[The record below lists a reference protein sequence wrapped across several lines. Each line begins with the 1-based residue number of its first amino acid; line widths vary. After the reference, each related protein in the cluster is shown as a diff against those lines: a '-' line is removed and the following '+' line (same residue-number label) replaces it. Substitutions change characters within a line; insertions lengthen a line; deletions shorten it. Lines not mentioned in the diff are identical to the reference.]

1 MTKKRKKFTKRRQKS
16 RKLLPTNLLTTIS
29 KGIEIPQA
37 LVYFISIWFFF
48 FSFPSRLFNEYKRRI
63 ILGHHHFQTTT
74 ITAVISSDNTTKKGN
89 LEDHQCRLDQKQK
102 KRRRN
107 RVVSTCRDLQNAR
120 TQVK

>member
-1 MTKKRKKFTKRRQKS
+1 
-16 RKLLPTNLLTTIS
+16 LLTTIS

-74 ITAVISSDNTTKKGN
+74 ITAVISSDNTTKKREFGRPSAPARPKTKKKKKQSGIN
-89 LEDHQCRLDQKQK
+89 LPRLTERSNASKVGEDVIGLETKSYPRAK
-102 KRRRN
+102 
-107 RVVSTCRDLQNAR
+107 
-120 TQVK
+120 